1 MSDRTTAAETLAAGA
16 PAKST
21 PHVDAG
27 DAGYSKDLKSR
38 HINMIAIGGAIGT
51 GLFLGAGGRLASAGP
66 SLAIAYAVCGV
77 FAFFVVRALGELVLY
92 RPSSGAFVSYAREFM
107 GEKGAFAAGWLY
119 FLNWSTTAIADIT
132 AAATYAH
139 FWAHVQR
146 HPAVGP
152 RADRPRRRPHRQPH
166 LGEVLRRDGVLVR
179 DHQGRRAGR
188 LHAGRHLPGGHPAPG
203 RRPHPRPRP
212 PITDN
217 GGIFPTGM
225 LPMLLVIQGVVFAY
239 ASVELC
245 GVAAGETENPE
256 KIMPKAINSI
266 MWRVGLFYVGSVV
279 LLALLLPYTA
289 YSGDQSPFVTVMD
302 KLGVPGAAGVM
313 NLVVLT
319 AALSSLNSGLYSTGR
334 ILRSMALSGSA
345 PKFTGRMNKGQVPY
359 GGILLTAGFGVLG
372 VGLNYVVPGQAFEI
386 VLNFASIGILGT
398 WGMIMLCSLLF
409 WHRAAG
415 RPGHPP
421 LATGCPGP
429 RTPRSSRWSS
439 SPRVP
444 GPDVV
449 RTAASG
455 RTTVMCLPL
464 IAAALVGGWFVVRGR
479 VGRDR
484 GGAPGRRDRRSPR
497 GLNDGYGR
505 SAAAAGPLRQPQPA
519 LEAVRLSRHR
529 IGELQHLRE
538 ELKRPGV
545 VVGRRLPDDRIDRVV
560 QERQP
565 EAVHVDPQLMG
576 AAGGRQQPVPAEPAP
591 VLEQLDPA
599 LAVRLARLLAGGHH
613 PALLHDPAAY
623 GHGQRE
629 RRVVRRHRLVLLA
642 HPPVPEQRLVRAPV
656 PGPYDEERQPRGQ
669 PVEPVRGLQL
679 RAARDRGAAGPAPSR

>member
-1 MSDRTTAAETLAAGA
+1 MSDRITAAEKPAAGV
-16 PAKST
+16 PATST

-38 HINMIAIGGAIGT
+38 HISMIAIGGAIGT
-51 GLFLGAGGRLASAGP
+51 GLFLGAGGRMAGAGP

-139 FWAHVQR
+139 FWAMFSDVPQWVLALIALTVVLTANLISVKYFGEMEFWFAIIKVAALVAFMLVGIYLVVTQ
-146 HPAVGP
+146 HPV
-152 RADRPRRRPHRQPH
+152 
-166 LGEVLRRDGVLVR
+166 DG
-179 DHQGRRAGR
+179 HT
-188 LHAGRHLPGGHPAPG
+188 PGFST
-203 RRPHPRPRP
+203 
-212 PITDN
+212 ISD
-217 GGIFPTGM
+217 GGGVFPVGM

-289 YSGDQSPFVTVMD
+289 YSGDESPFVTVMD

-345 PKFTGRMNKGQVPY
+345 PRFTGRMNKGQVPY

-372 VGLNYVVPGQAFEI
+372 VGLNYLMPGQAFEI

-409 WHRAAG
+409 WHRSQDGRVTRPSYRLPWAPYTQIVTLLFLAG
-415 RPGHPP
+415 VAVLMWWG
-421 LATGCPGP
+421 GG
-429 RTPRSSRWSS
+429 
-439 SPRVP
+439 V
-444 GPDVV
+444 
-449 RTAASG
+449 G
-455 RTTVMCLPL
+455 RTTVMFLPL
-464 IAAALVGGWFVVRGR
+464 IAAALVGGWYVVRGR
-479 VGRDR
+479 VRD
-484 GGAPGRRDRRSPR
+484 
-497 GLNDGYGR
+497 L
-505 SAAAAGPLRQPQPA
+505 AA
-519 LEAVRLSRHR
+519 
-529 IGELQHLRE
+529 
-538 ELKRPGV
+538 
-545 VVGRRLPDDRIDRVV
+545 
-560 QERQP
+560 ERQD
-565 EAVHVDPQLMG
+565 A
-576 AAGGRQQPVPAEPAP
+576 
-591 VLEQLDPA
+591 
-599 LAVRLARLLAGGHH
+599 
-613 PALLHDPAAY
+613 
-623 GHGQRE
+623 
-629 RRVVRRHRLVLLA
+629 
-642 HPPVPEQRLVRAPV
+642 
-656 PGPYDEERQPRGQ
+656 
-669 PVEPVRGLQL
+669 
-679 RAARDRGAAGPAPSR
+679 